1 MMKYSLYY
9 ILLLI
14 FLWPFISQGQPN
26 PYDDKVSSVIA
37 SKAEGQPVLLTGKV
51 KEWSSD
57 TRFVLE
63 DQTGSITVVSEEENL
78 KLTEGEEITIT
89 GKVQLDEKGR
99 KEILLGTY
107 RKLKF
112 LKDPTNCC
120 KPEKE

>member
-1 MMKYSLYY
+1 MKYSLYY
-9 ILLLI
+9 IFLLI
-14 FLWPFISQGQPN
+14 FLWPYISQGQPN

-51 KEWSSD
+51 KEWSSSI
-57 TRFVLE
+57 RFVLE
-63 DQTGSITVVSEEENL
+63 DQTGSITIVSEEENL
-78 KLTEGEEITIT
+78 KLAEGEEVTIT

-120 KPEKE
+120 KPEKD

>member
-1 MMKYSLYY
+1 MIKYSLYY

-57 TRFVLE
+57 NRFVLE
-63 DQTGSITVVSEEENL
+63 DQTGSITIVSEEENL
-78 KLTEGEEITIT
+78 KLAEGEEITIT